1 MKVLLVCTEKLPVP
15 FIRGG
20 AIQTYINE
28 ILPYLS
34 REHKITVFSV
44 TDPDLPDEEVRDG
57 IRYERAGG
65 DIQEYYQAVANFVA
79 REIFDWIII
88 YNRPKYLPLV
98 AAAAPNSRFLLSM
111 HNEMFGHE
119 KISPEVARHCLQ
131 LVEKVITVSEFIACG
146 IADLFPEYRHK
157 LQPVYAGVNLERF
170 QSRWGKD
177 AAQRRAELLDAHG
190 LKDRKVVLSVG
201 RLSKK
206 KGPHILLSAFPEVIK
221 EHPSAV
227 ILLVGSKWYGKDEED
242 TYVVHLKEQAKSLGD
257 SVRLSGFISP
267 VKIPDYFL
275 LGDIFVCASQWQEPL
290 ARVHYE
296 AMATGLSIIT
306 TARGGNSEV
315 IVPGGNGI
323 LIEDYQNPHAFATN
337 INYLLSKPDCSE
349 EMGRKGRYLSETYYS
364 WSRVA
369 SDILKILTNECKSNK
384 VLSVDSPRPQESG
397 ILHSSS
403 KLAQPG
409 FHQVE

>member
-1 MKVLLVCTEKLPVP
+1 MKILLVCTEKLPVP

-20 AIQTYINE
+20 AIQTYIEE

-44 TDPDLPDEEVRDG
+44 SDPDLPEHEVRDG
-57 IRYERAGG
+57 IRYERAAG
-65 DIQEYYQAVANFVA
+65 DSEAYYQAVANFVA
-79 REIFDWIII
+79 GEMFDWVII

-98 AAAAPNSRFLLSM
+98 AAATPKSRFLLSM
-111 HNEMFGHE
+111 HNEMFGHG
-119 KISPEVARHCLQ
+119 KIAPEVARHCLQ
-131 LVEKVITVSEFIACG
+131 LVERVVTVSEFIAHG

-170 QSRWGKD
+170 QPRWAPD
-177 AAQRRAELLDAHG
+177 AAERRADLLAAHG

-206 KGPHILLSAFPEVIK
+206 KGPHILLSAFPEVI
-221 EHPSAV
+221 EQHPSAV
-227 ILLVGSKWYGKDEED
+227 LLLVGSKWYGNNEED
-242 TYVVHLKEQAKSLGD
+242 TYVLELKEQAKSLGD
-257 SVRLSGFISP
+257 SVHLSGFISP

-315 IVPGGNGI
+315 IVPDENGL
-323 LIEDYQNPHAFATN
+323 LINDHQNPHAFATQ
-337 INYLLSKPDCSE
+337 INYLLSRPDLTE
-349 EMGRKGRYLSETYYS
+349 EMGQRGRYLSEVYYS

-369 SDILKILTNECKSNK
+369 SDILNILAADRRSN
-384 VLSVDSPRPQESG
+384 R
-397 ILHSSS
+397 ILLDDP
-403 KLAQPG
+403 KDRAIAERQY
-409 FHQVE
+409 

>member
-1 MKVLLVCTEKLPVP
+1 VKILLVCTEKLPVP

-20 AIQTYINE
+20 AIQTYIDE
-28 ILPYLS
+28 ILPYLN

-44 TDPDLPDEEVRDG
+44 TDPDLPEHEVRDG
-57 IRYERAGG
+57 IRYERAAG
-65 DIQEYYQAVANFVA
+65 DPDAYYQAVANFVA
-79 REIFDWIII
+79 GEMFDWVII

-98 AAAAPNSRFLLSM
+98 AAAAPKSRFLLSM
-111 HNEMFGHE
+111 HNEMFGDS
-119 KISPEVARHCLQ
+119 KIAPEVARHCLQ
-131 LVEKVITVSEFIACG
+131 LVERVVTVSEFIAHG

-157 LQPVYAGVNLERF
+157 LQPVYAGVNLKRF
-170 QSRWGKD
+170 QPRWAPC
-177 AAQRRAELLDAHG
+177 AAERRAELLAAHG

-206 KGPHILLSAFPEVIK
+206 KGPDILLSAFPEVI
-221 EHPSAV
+221 EQHPSALL
-227 ILLVGSKWYGKDEED
+227 LLVGSKWYGKNEED
-242 TYVVHLKEQAKSLGD
+242 TYVLELKEQAKSLGD
-257 SVRLSGFISP
+257 SVRLSGFIPP

-315 IVPGGNGI
+315 IVPDENGL
-323 LIEDYQNPHAFATN
+323 LIKDYQNPHAFATQ
-337 INYLLSKPDCSE
+337 INYLLSKPDLTE
-349 EMGRKGRYLSETYYS
+349 EMGRRGRYLSEAHYS

-369 SDILKILTNECKSNK
+369 SDILKILADDPKSN
-384 VLSVDSPRPQESG
+384 R
-397 ILHSSS
+397 IL
-403 KLAQPG
+403 LDEPEDRAIAERQY
-409 FHQVE
+409 

>member
-1 MKVLLVCTEKLPVP
+1 MKILLVCTEKLPVP

-20 AIQTYINE
+20 AIQTYIDE

-44 TDPDLPDEEVRDG
+44 SDPDLPEHEVRDG
-57 IRYERAGG
+57 IRYERAAG
-65 DIQEYYQAVANFVA
+65 DTEAYYQAVANFVA
-79 REIFDWIII
+79 GEMFEWVII
-88 YNRPKYLPLV
+88 YNRPKYLPLI
-98 AAAAPNSRFLLSM
+98 AAMTPKSRFLLSM
-111 HNEMFGHE
+111 HNEMFADA
-119 KISPEVARHCLQ
+119 KIAPEVARHCLQ
-131 LVEKVITVSEFIACG
+131 LVEKVVTVSEFIAHG

-157 LQPVYAGVNLERF
+157 LQPVYAGVNLKRF
-170 QSRWGKD
+170 QPLWAPD
-177 AAQRRAELLDAHG
+177 AALRRADLLAQHG

-206 KGPHILLSAFPEVIK
+206 KGPHILLSAFPEVI
-221 EHPSAV
+221 EQHPSAV
-227 ILLVGSKWYGKDEED
+227 LLLVGSKWYGNNEED
-242 TYVVHLKEQAKSLGD
+242 TYVLELKEQAKSLGD

-267 VKIPDYFL
+267 VEIPDYFL

-315 IVPGGNGI
+315 IVPEQNGL
-323 LIEDYQNPHAFATN
+323 LINDYQNPHAFATQ
-337 INYLLSKPDCSE
+337 INYLLSRTDLTEK
-349 EMGRKGRYLSETYYS
+349 MGRRGRYLSEVHYS

-369 SDILKILTNECKSNK
+369 SDILKILAEDRRSNRILLDDPKERAITEC
-384 VLSVDSPRPQESG
+384 
-397 ILHSSS
+397 
-403 KLAQPG
+403 
-409 FHQVE
+409 

>member
-1 MKVLLVCTEKLPVP
+1 VKILLVCTEKLPVP

-20 AIQTYINE
+20 AIQTYIDE
-28 ILPYLS
+28 ILPYLN

-44 TDPDLPDEEVRDG
+44 TDPDLPEHEVRDG
-57 IRYERAGG
+57 IRYERAAG
-65 DIQEYYQAVANFVA
+65 DPEAYYQAVANFVA
-79 REIFDWIII
+79 GEMFDWVII

-98 AAAAPNSRFLLSM
+98 AAAAPKSRFLLSM
-111 HNEMFGHE
+111 HNEMFGDG
-119 KISPEVARHCLQ
+119 KIAPEVARHCLQ
-131 LVEKVITVSEFIACG
+131 LVERVVTVSEFIAHG

-157 LQPVYAGVNLERF
+157 LQPVYAGVNLKRF
-170 QSRWGKD
+170 QPRWAPG
-177 AAQRRAELLDAHG
+177 AAERRGDLLAAHG

-206 KGPHILLSAFPEVIK
+206 KGPDILLSAFPEVI
-221 EHPSAV
+221 EQHPSAV
-227 ILLVGSKWYGKDEED
+227 LLLVGSKWYGKNEED
-242 TYVVHLKEQAKSLGD
+242 TYVLELKEQAKSLGD
-257 SVRLSGFISP
+257 SVRLSGFIPP

-315 IVPGGNGI
+315 IVPDENGL
-323 LIEDYQNPHAFATN
+323 LIKDYQNPHAFATQ
-337 INYLLSKPDCSE
+337 INNLLSKPDLTE
-349 EMGRKGRYLSETYYS
+349 EMGRRGRYLSEAYYS

-369 SDILKILTNECKSNK
+369 SDILKILADDPRSNRILLDEPK
-384 VLSVDSPRPQESG
+384 DSAIAERQY
-397 ILHSSS
+397 
-403 KLAQPG
+403 
-409 FHQVE
+409 

>member
-1 MKVLLVCTEKLPVP
+1 MKILLVCTEKLPVP

-44 TDPDLPDEEVRDG
+44 TDPDLPEHEVRDG

-65 DIQEYYQAVANFVA
+65 DTEAYYQAVADFVA
-79 REIFDWIII
+79 GEIFDWIII

-98 AAAAPNSRFLLSM
+98 AAAAPQSRFLLSM
-111 HNEMFGHE
+111 HNEMFE
-119 KISPEVARHCLQ
+119 DSKIAPEVARHCLQ
-131 LVEKVITVSEFIACG
+131 LVERVVTVSEFIAHG

-157 LQPVYAGVNLERF
+157 LQPVYAGVNLQRF
-170 QSRWGKD
+170 QPKWVSD
-177 AAQRRAELLDAHG
+177 AAERRAHLLDVHD

-206 KGPHILLSAFPEVIK
+206 KGPHILLSAFSEVV
-221 EHPSAV
+221 EQHPSAV

-242 TYVVHLKEQAKSLGD
+242 TYVLKLKEQAKSLGD

-267 VKIPDYFL
+267 VKVSDYFL

-296 AMATGLSIIT
+296 AMATGLPIIT
-306 TARGGNSEV
+306 TARGGNAEV
-315 IVPGGNGI
+315 IIPDGNGL
-323 LIEDYQNPHAFATN
+323 LINDYQNPHAFATQ
-337 INYLLSKPDCSE
+337 INYLLSRSDLIE
-349 EMGRKGRYLSETYYS
+349 EMGRKGRYLSETHYS
-364 WSRVA
+364 WYRVA
-369 SDILKILTNECKSNK
+369 SDILHILATDHRSNKIL
-384 VLSVDSPRPQESG
+384 LAMPSPNYEEST
-397 ILHSSS
+397 
-403 KLAQPG
+403 A
-409 FHQVE
+409 VEAL

>member
-1 MKVLLVCTEKLPVP
+1 MKILLVCTEKLPVP

-20 AIQTYINE
+20 AIQTYIEE

-44 TDPDLPDEEVRDG
+44 SDPDLPEHEVRDG
-57 IRYERAGG
+57 IRYERAAG
-65 DIQEYYQAVANFVA
+65 DSEAYYQAVANFVA
-79 REIFDWIII
+79 GEMFDWVII

-98 AAAAPNSRFLLSM
+98 AAATPKSRFLLSM
-111 HNEMFGHE
+111 HNEMFGHG
-119 KISPEVARHCLQ
+119 KIAPEVARHCLQ
-131 LVEKVITVSEFIACG
+131 LVERVVTVSEFIAHG

-170 QSRWGKD
+170 QPRWAPD
-177 AAQRRAELLDAHG
+177 AAERRADLLAAHG

-206 KGPHILLSAFPEVIK
+206 KGPHILLSAFPEVI
-221 EHPSAV
+221 EQHPSAV
-227 ILLVGSKWYGKDEED
+227 LLLVGSKWYGNNEED
-242 TYVVHLKEQAKSLGD
+242 TYVLELKEQAKSLGD
-257 SVRLSGFISP
+257 SVHLSGFISP

-315 IVPGGNGI
+315 IVPDENGL
-323 LIEDYQNPHAFATN
+323 LINDHQNPHAFATQ
-337 INYLLSKPDCSE
+337 INYLLSRPDLTE
-349 EMGRKGRYLSETYYS
+349 EMGQRGRYLSEVYYS

-369 SDILKILTNECKSNK
+369 SDILKILAADRRSN
-384 VLSVDSPRPQESG
+384 R
-397 ILHSSS
+397 ILLDDP
-403 KLAQPG
+403 KDRAIAERQY
-409 FHQVE
+409 